1 MREQKLKEYLENS
14 LTVEEF
20 MMDLENSQHKSG
32 YDTTS
37 FHIEQIEEGEFEI
50 TKSHL
55 IKICDDFLQEK
66 LHPMD
71 VNTIAFAFMFSDYFT
86 WNGESQDGKIISEII
101 YDWDNPEIGFDLTK
115 ENFEHWKEYL
125 QAGKTDYFT
134 KEELKKKFRGV
145 KKNRMRRNGF

>member
-55 IKICDDFLQEK
+55 IKICDDFLQGK

-115 ENFEHWKEYL
+115 ENLITHWFKKAYTERIL
-125 QAGKTDYFT
+125 NNK
-134 KEELKKKFRGV
+134 LKDLG
-145 KKNRMRRNGF
+145 